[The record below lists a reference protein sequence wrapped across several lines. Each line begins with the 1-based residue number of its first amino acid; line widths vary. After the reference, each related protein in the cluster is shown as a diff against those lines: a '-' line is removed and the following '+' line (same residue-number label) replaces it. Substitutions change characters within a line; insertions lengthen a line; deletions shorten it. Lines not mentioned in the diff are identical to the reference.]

1 MPMEPT
7 KNHPTEQAKVHI
19 PIQVKLAALWTSLMF
34 LYLYVDY
41 FHLYMPG
48 MLKDLLRN
56 RVHVFEVGP
65 GFLMAALSMM
75 SIPALMICLSV
86 LLPNRPNRWLN
97 MAVAVLFIPLTI
109 YNLDGLV
116 WAHMVLGVVLE
127 LVLLG
132 LILALAWRLS
142 PD

>member
-1 MPMEPT
+1 METT
-7 KNHPTEQAKVHI
+7 KNLPTGQANVPI
-19 PIQVKLAALWTSLMF
+19 PIQLKLAALWTSLMF
-34 LYLYVDY
+34 VYLYVDY

-48 MLKDLLRN
+48 MLPDLLRN

-65 GFLMAALSMM
+65 GFLMAALSMV

-97 MAVAVLFIPLTI
+97 MGISALYVPFTI

-116 WAHMVLGVVLE
+116 WAHMVLGVVVE

-132 LILALAWRLS
+132 LIFGLAWRFS